1 MNILLSNYYIPHG
14 HCYLWQPSLIWVH
27 LFSDLFIFLAY
38 FSIPLMLIY
47 FVHEKKDIPFNKIFI
62 LFSAF
67 ILFCGLTH
75 LIAIITLWYPIYWLS
90 GFIKILTAIISVLT
104 AFELL
109 TIIPLALVL
118 PTPEKL
124 AILNQNLEIKIK
136 EKKETE
142 LQLKKLNQELEVRVK
157 QRTSEIEIIN
167 NRLNYKIKLEKLVTY
182 ISNLFIKVDYGD
194 INEKF
199 NLSLKAI
206 YDTLSIDHCFL
217 FITDNSHQITKTQ
230 FFYGNNINMIDLKCD
245 LCVIVKIMNKLEF
258 LKINDL
264 INEDEY
270 CLSKESYINNNQIKS
285 ILAVPLIYENNCH
298 GFLMLTSFQNIKQWQ
313 QVDLIFVKLIAEIF
327 IKAIETYDM
336 QKDLKTW
343 NIELQRSNQELEQ
356 FAYVASHDLQEPL
369 RIITSFS
376 ELFIEEYG
384 HKINEEGKQYLQFI
398 ISASHRMKQLIKDL
412 LALSRIQTKGKEFI
426 LLNCNQIIEE
436 VLDIFQISMEE
447 KKAKIIYQK
456 LPHIMG
462 DKFQITQLWQNLIS
476 NALKFHSNK
485 PIIINITVESLQNEW
500 LFCVEDNGI
509 GIPVKFQEKI
519 FIVFQRLYSSDQYEG
534 TGIGL
539 ALCQKIVT
547 RHGGK
552 IWVQSEIEKGSKF
565 FFTIPKYTEIH

>member
-1 MNILLSNYYIPHG
+1 MTILLSNYYIPHG
-14 HCYLWQPSLIWVH
+14 HCYLWQPSLVWLH
-27 LFSDLFIFLAY
+27 LLSDLFISLAY

-47 FVHEKKDIPFNKIFI
+47 FVYEKKDIPFNKIFL
-62 LFSAF
+62 LFSSF

-75 LIAIITLWYPIYWLS
+75 IMAIITLWYPIYWLS
-90 GFIKILTAIISVLT
+90 GFIKILTAIISLLT
-104 AFELL
+104 AFELS
-109 TIIPLALVL
+109 TIIPLALAL

-124 AILNQNLEIKIK
+124 AILNQNLEIKIQ

-142 LQLKKLNQELEVRVK
+142 LQLKKLNQELEERVK

-167 NRLNYKIKLEKLVTY
+167 NKLNYKIKLEKLVTY
-182 ISNLFIKVDYGD
+182 ISNLFIKVDSGD
-194 INEKF
+194 INDKF

-206 YDTLSIDHCFL
+206 YHTLSIDHCFL
-217 FITDNSHQITKTQ
+217 FITNNSHQINQTQ
-230 FFYGNNINMIDLKCD
+230 FFYGNNINTIDLKCD
-245 LCVIVKIMNKLEF
+245 LSLIVKIMNKLEY

-270 CLSKESYINNNQIKS
+270 SLSAESYINENQIKS
-285 ILAVPLIYENNCH
+285 ILAVPLVYENNCH
-298 GFLMLTSFQNIKQWQ
+298 GFLMLASFKNIKQWE

-327 IKAIETYDM
+327 IKAMETYDM

-384 HKINEEGKQYLQFI
+384 DKIDGDGKQYLQFI

-412 LALSRIQTKGKEFI
+412 LTLSRIQTKAKEFI
-426 LLNCNQIIEE
+426 SLDCNQIIKE
-436 VLDIFQISMEE
+436 VLDIFQISIEE
-447 KKAKIIYQK
+447 KKAKITYQK

-485 PIIINITVESLQNEW
+485 PITINITVESLQNQW
-500 LFCVEDNGI
+500 LFCIEDNGI
-509 GIPVKFQEKI
+509 GIPIEFQEKI
-519 FIVFQRLYSSDQYEG
+519 FIIFQRLYPSDQYDG

-547 RHGGK
+547 RHGGR

-565 FFTIPKYTEIH
+565 FFTIPKYIETN